1 MNQRGGSL
9 GARLGLIDP
18 LPNVYTSRP
27 DLCVGAVFSWGKAP
41 PQAYIGQMLFERS
54 EAELIR
60 YARGGDGSAI
70 AQLLRPEYSAA
81 FHVAFGLLH
90 DVNEAEDASS

>member
-1 MNQRGGSL
+1 
-9 GARLGLIDP
+9 
-18 LPNVYTSRP
+18 
-27 DLCVGAVFSWGKAP
+27 
-41 PQAYIGQMLFERS
+41 MLFERS